1 MRRAALTLL
10 IILATTATTRAHAAD
25 SLAETTD
32 GLWTLQPDAEFA
44 PKDRRWRYEM
54 PKPRAGFFAQGAVG
68 DLVVAP
74 GIDYDAL
81 TSACFKSGH
90 GLLDDGSN
98 PAQNFWYFQ
107 SGDEGLLLVRTRTLV
122 AVEDCKPRFRHD
134 TTVQRLLL
142 GKQGFQLFTRQPD
155 GGYTV
160 QSRLFA
166 EDWHSERKDIMMGG
180 GYPLATYL
188 ALRKQRLS
196 DSNIG
201 ATLGKLK
208 THCIGYSSPP
218 DGGGQQCWI
227 GSRGPSQGLITYDMN
242 FFAGSPV
249 VAHKL
254 DRVENSTALD
264 GRLFEW
270 DRDIRPSPER

>member
-1 MRRAALTLL
+1 MWPVAPALLL
-10 IILATTATTRAHAAD
+10 ILAATVPARAQGGD
-25 SLAETTD
+25 SLAQTTG
-32 GLWTLQPDAEFA
+32 GLWTLQSDAEFA
-44 PKDRRWRYEM
+44 PKDKRWRYEA
-54 PKPRAGFFAQGAVG
+54 PNPRAGFFAHGAAG

-74 GIDYDAL
+74 GIDYQAL

-90 GLLDDGSN
+90 GLLDDSSDL
-98 PAQNFWYFQ
+98 AQHFWYFQ
-107 SGDEGLLLVRTRTLV
+107 SGDEGLLLVRTRTL
-122 AVEDCKPRFRHD
+122 ATVEDCKPRFRHD
-134 TTVQRLLL
+134 TTVQRLLF

-155 GGYTV
+155 GRYTV

-180 GYPLATYL
+180 GYPLVTYL

-196 DSNIG
+196 DSDVG
-201 ATLGKLK
+201 STLGKLK
-208 THCIGYSSPP
+208 THCISYSSPP

-242 FFAGSPV
+242 LFAGSPI
-249 VAHKL
+249 VAHNL
-254 DRVENSTALD
+254 DRVENSAALD

-270 DRDIRPSPER
+270 DRDIRPAAVD